1 MDIDTVLLEAEE
13 RMNASVEY
21 FQREL
26 RGVRTGRATT
36 ALVEYVKVD
45 YYGSSTD
52 LRELA
57 GISVADA
64 TTLVVK
70 PFDPGSKGEIVRAIE
85 NAGIGVRAVAEG
97 NAVRVSV
104 PAPSADRRRQLGTQV
119 KKMAEDSKVVVRNE
133 RRDANKSID
142 ALLADKKAG
151 VTEDQAERAKESID
165 ELTKRFTARI
175 EELAA
180 KKIAEIEEV

>member
-1 MDIDTVLLEAEE
+1 MDLDTVLLEAEE
-13 RMNASVEY
+13 RMETGTEY

-26 RGVRTGRATT
+26 RGVRTGRATS

-104 PAPSADRRRQLGTQV
+104 PAPSADRRKQLGTQV
-119 KKMAEDSKVVVRNE
+119 KKMAEESKVVVRNE

>member
-1 MDIDTVLLEAEE
+1 MDIDTVLLEAED
-13 RMNASVEY
+13 RMTTGVDY

-57 GISVADA
+57 GITVADA

-70 PFDPGSKGEIVRAIE
+70 PFDPGSKSEIVKAIE
-85 NAGIGVRAVAEG
+85 SAGIGVRAVAEG
-97 NAVRVSV
+97 SAIRVSV
-104 PAPSADRRRQLGTQV
+104 PAPSADRRKQLATQV
-119 KKMAEDSKVVVRNE
+119 RKMSEDSKVVVRNE
-133 RRDANKSID
+133 RRDANKAVD
-142 ALLADKKAG
+142 ALLADKKSG
-151 VTEDQAERAKESID
+151 VTEDQAKRAKESID
-165 ELTKRFTARI
+165 ELTKQFTTKLD
-175 EELAA
+175 ELAA
-180 KKIAEIEEV
+180 KKIAEIEEI